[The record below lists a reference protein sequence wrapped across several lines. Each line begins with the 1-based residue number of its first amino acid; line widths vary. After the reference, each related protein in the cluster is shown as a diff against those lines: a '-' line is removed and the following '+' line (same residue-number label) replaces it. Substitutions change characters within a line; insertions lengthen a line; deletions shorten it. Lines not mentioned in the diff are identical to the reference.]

1 MHNCKYF
8 IRPFSTGT
16 RALRIHASS
25 LTFTYLIL
33 ITLQLFPPTYGYWDS
48 FAFGNG
54 KWFERARDNIGNLQ
68 RNATT
73 DIYDC
78 HKISTRNADD
88 PPLDGAIVWNR
99 PNEPA
104 ILGLALYAD
113 STCGKSIYA
122 LNKGR
127 PLAIMI
133 LDKKRLRGLHIAN
146 FKNLDGMKPSALI
159 REKRT
164 ETAQAIRVSDEIK
177 STRFL
182 RDIPPEELPNSIV
195 WWDKFEKRHVLNDAV
210 SWANGVLYESLRDKK
225 LTYRFLR
232 EVVERAVNG
241 KASMA
246 TGNSEALMASINR
259 DAGLGHNNW
268 QLFLPPPD
276 PTLGLTLAGETDDD
290 YGLHIQEFGDINSK
304 LGPALTTAAGG
315 RLNLVPIPPVTTGRQ
330 PRVQSFGIQMAQP
343 EPQLQQVAPVSQLQQ
358 GQEAPVSQLESI
370 ALENPS
376 LQNNPSTGSADS
388 LFSEERADIP
398 EDLRLALQQIERQ
411 VEAHDPTTIIA
422 RLDIPADK
430 LTAAF
435 NAAPDKKAWL
445 DKIEDRE
452 RMNMRVLLLIAD
464 WYGEYEEKRRG
475 LQPGTLTTQGSWTNL
490 DINTSELYPE
500 LRTVFDRAPDKMLW
514 YSLMESR
521 QKWNMRA
528 LRFARDLYQDWLR
541 LQPMES
547 DHQSMRAHQGSTSS
561 EESDRDDTFEEN
573 AQETQNEVTSI
584 LEQND
589 DGIILQQVQ
598 QNAVP
603 EDNIIQ
609 IEPNVDVIAEV
620 NNQIDLVDPVTDS
633 FFAAPDSPT
642 FVTSDEVNLEN
653 PASSNP
659 ERDLNPRPQAIEL
672 ENEPQQ
678 RSSDIPITITEQQ
691 TQPNPRGVLRLQK
704 EGLDPN
710 NPYII
715 DDLFKY
721 FDPES
726 DAFKDILN
734 FNPQLVQE
742 ITKNP
747 GKVLGIP
754 NFGMRHYV
762 PRVPD
767 FNIDLEDS
775 ALFDTPSGTIS
786 ESDIYEEELSP
797 EELLENIAEET
808 VAEAA
813 ALEAEGESLEGGPLG
828 SESGEITR
836 EEVVESE
843 VPEGRR
849 EGAIE
854 EEILETKGNVEPEP
868 EEATIEEQIQSLE
881 PLLSGRPASEVMQE
895 IEDELENIPPEEKSR
910 RSTRY
915 NGVRPPPRIRQDW
928 DLEPTFKPRW
938 TANHARRS
946 RRRRSR
952 LTNMA
957 DMVEDVPAVQQTT
970 NHEQEPPVRKVEFW
984 DRPLEDR
991 RNRNSLI
998 KTRGSNRDND

>member
-1 MHNCKYF
+1 MMLKPTS
-8 IRPFSTGT
+8 R
-16 RALRIHASS
+16 RIHASS

-33 ITLQLFPPTYGYWDS
+33 ITLQLFPPAYGYWDS

-54 KWFERARDNIGNLQ
+54 KWFERARDNIGNLR

-78 HKISTRNADD
+78 HKVSTRNAGD

-127 PLAIMI
+127 PLAVMI

-146 FKNLDGMKPSALI
+146 FKNLDGMDPPALI

-164 ETAQAIRVSDEIK
+164 ETAKAIRVSDEIK

-225 LTYRFLR
+225 LIYRFLR

-241 KASMA
+241 RASMA
-246 TGNSEALMASINR
+246 PGNSEALMASINR

-268 QLFLPPPD
+268 QLLLPPPD
-276 PTLGLTLAGETDDD
+276 PTLGLTLMDETDDD
-290 YGLHIQEFGDINSK
+290 YGLHIQEFGDFNSK

-330 PRVQSFGIQMAQP
+330 PQVQSFGIQMAQP
-343 EPQLQQVAPVSQLQQ
+343 GSQLQQ
-358 GQEAPVSQLESI
+358 GQQAPVAQLESI
-370 ALENPS
+370 APDNLS

-388 LFSEERADIP
+388 LFSEERVDIP

-422 RLDIPADK
+422 RLDIPVDK

-435 NAAPDKKAWL
+435 NAAPDKKVWL
-445 DKIEDRE
+445 DRIEDRE

-475 LQPGTLTTQGSWTNL
+475 LRPGTLTTQGSWTNL
-490 DINTSELYPE
+490 EIDTAELYPE
-500 LRTVFDRAPDKMLW
+500 LRKVFDRAPDKMLW

-528 LRFARDLYQDWLR
+528 LRFARGLYQDWLR
-541 LQPMES
+541 LQPMEPE
-547 DHQSMRAHQGSTSS
+547 DQSMRAHQGSVSS
-561 EESDRDDTFEEN
+561 EESNRDDAFEED
-573 AQETQNEVTSI
+573 AQEIQNEVTSA
-584 LEQND
+584 LEQNNN
-589 DGIILQQVQ
+589 GIILQQVQ

-609 IEPNVDVIAEV
+609 IEPNVDAIAEV
-620 NNQIDLVDPVTDS
+620 DNQIDFIDPVTDS
-633 FFAAPDSPT
+633 FFAAPNSPT

-659 ERDLNPRPQAIEL
+659 ERDFNSRPQ
-672 ENEPQQ
+672 ENNP
-678 RSSDIPITITEQQ
+678 
-691 TQPNPRGVLRLQK
+691 PNPRGVLRLQK

-710 NPYII
+710 NPYMI

-754 NFGMRHYV
+754 NFGIRYYV
-762 PRVPD
+762 PPVPD
-767 FNIDLEDS
+767 FGIDLEDP

-797 EELLENIAEET
+797 EELLDKIAEET
-808 VAEAA
+808 TAEVAV
-813 ALEAEGESLEGGPLG
+813 LEAEAEHLEGEPL
-828 SESGEITR
+828 ESRVGEIAR
-836 EEVVESE
+836 EEAIESE
-843 VPEGRR
+843 VPGGRR
-849 EGAIE
+849 EGVIE
-854 EEILETKGNVEPEP
+854 EEILETKQNVELEP
-868 EEATIEEQIQSLE
+868 EEAIFEEQIQSPE
-881 PLLSGRPASEVMQE
+881 PLLGGRPASEVMEE
-895 IEDELENIPPEEKSR
+895 IEDELEDTPPEEQPR

-915 NGVRPPPRIRQDW
+915 NGFRPPPRIRQDW
-928 DLEPTFKPRW
+928 ELEPTFKPKW
-938 TANHARRS
+938 TANQARRN

-952 LTNMA
+952 LANMA
-957 DMVEDVPAVQQTT
+957 DMVEGVPAVQPTT
-970 NHEQEPPVRKVEFW
+970 NHEQEPPVRKVDFW
-984 DRPLEDR
+984 DRPLKDR
-991 RNRNSLI
+991 RNQNSLI
-998 KTRGSNRDND
+998 KNRGSNRDDN

>member
-1 MHNCKYF
+1 MTLKPTS
-8 IRPFSTGT
+8 R
-16 RALRIHASS
+16 RIHASP

-146 FKNLDGMKPSALI
+146 FRNLDGMKPPALI
-159 REKRT
+159 RERRT

-210 SWANGVLYESLRDKK
+210 SWANAVLYESLRDKK

-290 YGLHIQEFGDINSK
+290 YGLHIQEFGDFDSK

-315 RLNLVPIPPVTTGRQ
+315 RLSLVPIPPVTTGRQ

-435 NAAPDKKAWL
+435 NAASDKKAWL

-500 LRTVFDRAPDKMLW
+500 LRKVFDRAPDKMLW

-528 LRFARDLYQDWLR
+528 LRFAKDLYQDWLR

-547 DHQSMRAHQGSTSS
+547 EDQSMRAHQGSTSS
-561 EESDRDDTFEEN
+561 EEGDRDDTFEEN

-589 DGIILQQVQ
+589 NGIILQQVQ

-603 EDNIIQ
+603 EDTIIQ
-609 IEPNVDVIAEV
+609 IEPNVDAIAEV
-620 NNQIDLVDPVTDS
+620 DNPINLIDPITDS

-659 ERDLNPRPQAIEL
+659 ERDLNPRPEAIEL

-691 TQPNPRGVLRLQK
+691 NQPNPRGVLRLQK

-710 NPYII
+710 NPYMI

-734 FNPQLVQE
+734 FNPRLVQE

-797 EELLENIAEET
+797 EELREKIAEET
-808 VAEAA
+808 AAEAA
-813 ALEAEGESLEGGPLG
+813 ALEAEGERLEGGPLG

-843 VPEGRR
+843 VPERR
-849 EGAIE
+849 RGGGAIE
-854 EEILETKGNVEPEP
+854 EEILESKGNVEPEP
-868 EEATIEEQIQSLE
+868 EEVTFEEQIQSLE
-881 PLLSGRPASEVMQE
+881 PLLGGRPASEVMEE
-895 IEDELENIPPEEKSR
+895 IEDELENIPPEEQSR

-938 TANHARRS
+938 TANQARRN